1 VKRFTFKQNR
11 VQPVEESRLP
21 YVEWKKITFI
31 ALPAISLLSL
41 IQAFLNQRTFAPWLI
56 WITLGMVS
64 FSALGVLLGVKY
76 KVKLNFA
83 PLTLFLLAS
92 PLLVGDQADRPW
104 ISIGLVSM
112 AAVIYFSVINNIF
125 LAILTSIGISAWQV
139 FIASLNLSSVTDSR
153 DITYLH
159 SYFATTWMLAIGIG
173 SILIRRKYQQV
184 TEKVDELV
192 VESLNETVDSLKKI
206 QESNVADSN
215 NLRLHGTVLN
225 SLIYLKNSASTM
237 MDSSEIRRILLNDL
251 KGLRARS
258 DIFGISNVRETLSS
272 SLEKRTLK
280 RIQVKI
286 LDTGIEVADRITA
299 RGITEIL
306 REQVLNLEKHTNVQE
321 VEISFESSMES
332 GVHILSRTDAPQ
344 GTSSDQAER
353 LIADYR
359 KSRSL
364 EKILQSYRATYSVS
378 WNPTSNQITQEV
390 FLPYLDF
397 QEELQ
402 SSISKLRFSG
412 LNDFAM
418 NYVRITIF
426 SGFAALVGYIFA
438 GLSLNEWLLITSLT
452 FGLFVATEK
461 PESNI
466 PLIVTSTLSAA
477 ILPLIFSQTN
487 SCNDVLVLPW
497 IWNLLLVNGFLIA
510 LRVRNIFLQSLPLI
524 VLAVQSYLYPKSLP
538 GDCQNILDG
547 SLPAIPLI
555 AILAMNVIRIRKRE
569 FNRDVKRVE
578 ETAFEFTNYGDI
590 DDAIS
595 DQYETLVLELENFA
609 RSQDF
614 EISANERSRIL
625 EIQIQKIR
633 AYLIAVEKYDS
644 SLVRAIYAFVRQ
656 RLNAELPTR
665 LTLLG
670 GFGSQLDSSIDID
683 QLVDVLDEHIG
694 DHSVEIIFA
703 PRSTLEV
710 SIIFSGAI
718 PDSASLPRLNG
729 VTFELISQ

>member
-1 VKRFTFKQNR
+1 VKRFTFKQIR

-418 NYVRITIF
+418 NYVRISIF

-438 GLSLNEWLLITSLT
+438 GLSLNEWLLITSLA

-670 GFGSQLDSSIDID
+670 EFGSQLDSSIDID

>member
-1 VKRFTFKQNR
+1 MKRFTFKQNR

-625 EIQIQKIR
+625 EFQIQKIR